1 MIGWNMSAFKYIF
14 LSIEVV
20 LLLLVLISLIRY
32 RVGFKQAI
40 LVFVIPLLSFVISA
54 LIGFFVVERYI
65 FPAQFKIQFG

>member
-1 MIGWNMSAFKYIF
+1 MVGWNMFAFKYIF
-14 LSIEVV
+14 LSVEVL

-32 RVGFKQAI
+32 KVGFKQAI
-40 LVFVIPLLSFVISA
+40 LVFVIPLLSFVICA